1 MSDNI
6 LFLGRKDHLA
16 ASAHE
21 ILIAAKMRNKQ
32 IHKHGIL
39 LREHVFL
46 EIGEPFGE
54 YYGIA
59 VGIVWTIIL
68 LGTSRRVEQSQ
79 IEYLFG
85 MSIKCQ
91 LAKTSVSLRTVSMQA
106 KRIKC
111 RNILIKS
118 FVHIL
123 QGTFL

>member
-1 MSDNI
+1 VSNQ
-6 LFLGRKDHLA
+6 HV
-16 ASAHE
+16 HE
-21 ILIAAKMRNKQ
+21 L
-32 IHKHGIL
+32 GIL
-39 LREHVFL
+39 ARIHPFL

-106 KRIKC
+106 ERVKC

-118 FVHIL
+118 FIHIL
-123 QGTFL
+123 QVLISINSSSIHHP